1 MIHQGY
7 SSLIYDE
14 VMLYDKTQRFSRQWY
29 RNMRFTS
36 KDTVRACVVNHVRLF
51 AAPWTA
57 AHQAPLFKDFSRQEY
72 RSGFPRPPPGDL
84 PDSGIKPS
92 PPALAGGF
100 FSVEPP
106 GKPRDPYSRVLNPTS
121 RRRQWH
127 PTPVL
132 LPGKSLGWRSLVG
145 CSPWGP

>member
-36 KDTVRACVVNHVRLF
+36 KDTVRACVLNHVRLF

-72 RSGFPRPPPGDL
+72 RSGFPRPPPGTFPTQGL
-84 PDSGIKPS
+84 NTCLLSLLNQLADSS
-92 PPALAGGF
+92 PLHH
-100 FSVEPP
+100 
-106 GKPRDPYSRVLNPTS
+106 L
-121 RRRQWH
+121 
-127 PTPVL
+127 
-132 LPGKSLGWRSLVG
+132 RSPMRTYNHL
-145 CSPWGP
+145 